1 MPIPYHD
8 TDELEELGAA
18 AFLVVEPTP
27 TGGTAGG
34 TARGTAG
41 GTARGAGAGYVGAL
55 FLVNARGEPLE
66 FAYNQVQ
73 TPGTFLWR
81 QADLRRHAE
90 RKLAASLLA
99 VCERTP
105 RLLLCRAEQVS
116 AELFG
121 QDLRVAVPVGR
132 VAGPPRVDPTTGEIF
147 DPPPRPQLSWQPAP
161 PADGTPERRLV
172 DGLAASGLLLEPFE
186 RAALG
191 LREAY
196 AADGLGSRV
205 DAADSAS
212 ASASEE
218 ARAPGEPLV
227 G

>member
-18 AFLVVEPTP
+18 AFLVVEPAP
-27 TGGTAGG
+27 AG
-34 TARGTAG
+34 
-41 GTARGAGAGYVGAL
+41 GAGAGYVGAL

-66 FAYNQVQ
+66 FAYNRVQ

-90 RKLAASLLA
+90 RRLAASLLA

-116 AELFG
+116 AELFE
-121 QDLRVAVPVGR
+121 QDLRVEVPVGR
-132 VAGPPRVDPTTGEIF
+132 VASPPRVDPTTGEVF

-172 DGLAASGLLLEPFE
+172 DWLARRGLLLEPFE

-196 AADGLGSRV
+196 ADDTSGASSAGMAV
-205 DAADSAS
+205 DAGAS
-212 ASASEE
+212 AGRGEA
-218 ARAPGEPLV
+218 ARAAGEPLV